1 MQQLPTNV
9 KRYIPA
15 VDGLRALGVLTV
27 LFYHLRLP
35 FAKSGLL
42 GVTVFFVLSGYLVT
56 RLLLTEA
63 DRTGRVDMK
72 DFWKRRGRRIMPVM
86 VAMILVMTIVYA
98 IRDPF
103 LLNKMRPDIVPSI
116 LIFNNWWQIIRDVSY
131 FAAQGAPSPLTHYW
145 SLAIEGQFYLVW
157 PLVIMLFTRRRRGDL
172 FQLSSPYESEDG
184 TVMLPAGRWRIL
196 AIVTAALAITSAV
209 LLAVYFDPT
218 ADASRAYYGTD
229 SRCFSLLGGA
239 LLAIYEAEGG
249 MQKKSHASVNIGGH
263 PFLLTD
269 VVGMASLVIILVI
282 AGVVRGSSPFLYR
295 GGQQLVTLLTM
306 ALLYAALQ
314 HGSIVSRVW
323 SWKPLVGIG
332 KISYSLYIWHYPVVD
347 LISGVRRAS
356 FGTTMLEIGLSFL
369 LAILGYYL
377 IETPCRHGAL
387 GKMCHNIATII
398 RRIKSNKAA
407 RGGDDYDDDFVEKV
421 PVLQG
426 SPARSIIMFALALL
440 LILSSVFCTLFGP
453 SLNKNG
459 KHKGPALVHQLEMQA
474 REQQQRVKNE
484 EAIKAQ
490 GDASKEDGKSDSK
503 SGTQETAKSYKDYN
517 YLLIGDSVALTAAKD
532 LNKAFPNM
540 IVDAVNSR
548 MSYETADIMDDYL
561 KKGWDGKAV
570 IFALSTNGPITDEL
584 DTIREKIGPDK
595 QIFIINA
602 RAPYDEF
609 PDQNNKLIAK
619 FVENDP
625 EAYLIDWYST
635 SNPHESWFDGD
646 GTHMNAK
653 GNKHYVE
660 VIDEVLASV
669 YGE

>member
-1 MQQLPTNV
+1 MQQLSTNV
-9 KRYIPA
+9 KKYIPA

-63 DRTGRVDMK
+63 DKTGRVDMK

-86 VAMILVMTIVYA
+86 IAMILVMTIVYA

-116 LIFNNWWQIIRDVSY
+116 VIFNNWWQIIRDVSY

-157 PLVIMLFTRRRRGDL
+157 PLVIMLFTRRRRSDL
-172 FQLSSPYESEDG
+172 LQLSSPYESEDG

-196 AIVTAALAITSAV
+196 AIVTAVLAIVSAV

-249 MQKKSHASVNIGGH
+249 MQKSAHASINIGGR

-332 KISYSLYIWHYPVVD
+332 KISYSLYIWHYPVID

-387 GKMCHNIATII
+387 GKMCGNIALII
-398 RRIKSNKAA
+398 RRIKSNRAA
-407 RGGDDYDDDFVEKV
+407 RGGDVYADKV
-421 PVLQG
+421 PLLQG
-426 SPARSIIMFALALL
+426 IPARSIVMFALALL

-453 SLNKNG
+453 SLNKS
-459 KHKGPALVHQLEMQA
+459 AS
-474 REQQQRVKNE
+474 
-484 EAIKAQ
+484 IKARRWCI
-490 GDASKEDGKSDSK
+490 SSRCRPESR
-503 SGTQETAKSYKDYN
+503 N
-517 YLLIGDSVALTAAKD
+517 RR
-532 LNKAFPNM
+532 
-540 IVDAVNSR
+540 SR
-548 MSYETADIMDDYL
+548 MKRRSRRREMPPRRTGRAIPR
-561 KKGWDGKAV
+561 KRQNPIK
-570 IFALSTNGPITDEL
+570 ST
-584 DTIREKIGPDK
+584 TIC
-595 QIFIINA
+595 
-602 RAPYDEF
+602 
-609 PDQNNKLIAK
+609 
-619 FVENDP
+619 
-625 EAYLIDWYST
+625 
-635 SNPHESWFDGD
+635 
-646 GTHMNAK
+646 
-653 GNKHYVE
+653 
-660 VIDEVLASV
+660 
-669 YGE
+669 